1 MLDIFDRPTGLMTN
15 FIHSYNP
22 LWREEFNRI
31 CLVLK
36 AHLTHFPAD
45 IQHVG
50 STAVPGLAAKP
61 ILDIDIIIEDKSL
74 LTGVSAKLEQ
84 VGYINRGD
92 QGIPGRFAFRQQSLS
107 TPETPDR
114 QIWMEHHLYVCYAD
128 SLALKNHLLVRDALL
143 QDAER
148 MTQYAGLK
156 MQLAGTPGITREEY
170 TRQKTFFILDVLKH
184 SGMLPDE
191 LRQIR
196 DANN

>member
-1 MLDIFDRPTGLMTN
+1 MTN

-22 LWREEFNRI
+22 LWSDEYNRI
-31 CLVLK
+31 YQVLK
-36 AHLTHFPAD
+36 AHLTHFRTD

-50 STAVPGLAAKP
+50 STAIPGLPAKP

-74 LTGVSAKLEQ
+74 LAGIAAKLEKL
-84 VGYINRGD
+84 GYINRGD
-92 QGIPGRFAFRQQSLS
+92 QGIPGRFAFRQQSVY

-114 QIWMEHHLYVCYAD
+114 QKWMEHHLYVCYAD
-128 SLALKNHLLVRDALL
+128 SLALKNHLLIRDALL
-143 QDAER
+143 QNAER

-156 MQLAGTPGITREEY
+156 MRLAGTPGMTREEY

-196 DANN
+196 DANT